1 MRFKDIVPGMTIH
14 CQSVAERLFLLEQ
27 LEEMGYVWEHNGE
40 KPTESLPTNPSAL
53 YISTKQDK
61 KLTYS
66 CFGETALDYSCLCIG
81 IDTDIAYYRGLDVA
95 WNLMKKLCL
104 SEKDGGLD
112 RNTYIDCFGTGAS
125 VSYILT
131 KYECREVLNILD
143 EYNNGLKA
151 EDIVEINGEKAVV
164 VAKSDGK
171 IYVIYA
177 DGTCRN
183 YQEDNQDIKK
193 TGEVL
198 RISKLLSTYL
208 EMEK

>member
-27 LEEMGYVWEHNGE
+27 LEKMGYVWEHNGE

-53 YISTKQDK
+53 YISTKKGK

-95 WNLMKKLCL
+95 WDLMKKLCL

-112 RNTYIDCFGTGAS
+112 KDTYINCFGTGAS
-125 VSYILT
+125 VSYILL
-131 KYECREVLNILD
+131 KYSCKEVLNILN
-143 EYNNGLKA
+143 EYKNRLKV
-151 EDIVEINGEKAVV
+151 EDIVDINGEKAVV
-164 VAKSDGK
+164 VAKDDGK

-177 DGTCRN
+177 DGTCKD
-183 YQEDNQDIKK
+183 YQEDNPHIKK
-193 TGEVL
+193 MDYKL

-208 EMEK
+208 EVEK